1 MKKILF
7 SLLALCA
14 LSSSFAQKVK
24 CGIDTRVLVGE
35 QIASGATHID
45 FLAKMASTD
54 FDRGT
59 LQKADIVIGGQA
71 GDIVSLQ
78 VPVKSLKVLEENRE
92 VLQYSISHPI
102 AAPDMENTRADT
114 RTDEVQA
121 GDGTSDSMA
130 YDGTGVYIGITDW
143 GFDYS
148 HPNFRELNGDGIR
161 IDRAWDHFRKSGP
174 APAGYNYG
182 TEVVGKDDLLR
193 YRCDT
198 ANIYDFATHGSHVAG
213 IAAGSGMAN
222 RKYHGQAPGARLLM
236 CTFGLNESNWMDGV
250 AWMAKVARDNG
261 RRLVVNNSWGM
272 YSFSCLD
279 GTSLLD
285 QAIDNLSETGVVFVT
300 SAGNNGDVNFHISR
314 NFSENPDTLK
324 TVATYYN
331 YSDNAIGQTLIIW
344 GEEGHD
350 FDAFFRL
357 KTNDSIWTSP
367 VFKTGEVDDAD
378 TNVTYNYLRC
388 NGIDIDYRVMV
399 EHRNPFDNRPH
410 IQMDIAKN
418 TALQLQLFIVGDSG
432 TVHAWNLA
440 KLTNDAGNMGADFTS
455 GTAADRQN
463 GFVSGNHFYGI
474 GEPACAHSVI
484 SVAAHKADYWSY
496 DHTQLYPGFIANFSS
511 FGPLIDGTPKPD
523 ISAPGK
529 DVISSISHWTTESHP
544 AKDSM
549 RYNRRIYRWASMQG
563 TSMSCPAVTG
573 IVALMLQANPRLS
586 IERIKEIIATTA
598 RSDQATAASPA
609 GPLPNNQYG
618 AGKIDALN
626 AVNKAL
632 SYVSIQD
639 VVELRTPLHIYP
651 NPSIGQV
658 TVNTGCGEQQTL
670 RVYSANG
677 RCLMETPVKTTITL
691 DTRTWNR
698 GIYIIRVGSRTEKL
712 IVQ

>member
-121 GDGTSDSMA
+121 GNGTSDSMA

-410 IQMDIAKN
+410 IQIDIAKN
-418 TALQLQLFIVGDSG
+418 DYQTHLLFTATEG
-432 TVHAWNLA
+432 TVHAWNVA
-440 KLTNDAGNMGADFTS
+440 NKENHAGNEGCSFSVGGRDGFTA
-455 GTAADRQN
+455 GDAM
-463 GFVSGNHFYGI
+463 YGV
-474 GEPACAHSVI
+474 GEPACAAKCI
-484 SVAAHKADYWSY
+484 SVAAHNADRYSNSTSTY
-496 DHTQLYPGFIANFSS
+496 RPGRLADFSS
-511 FGPLIDGTPKPD
+511 AGPLINGVNKPE
-523 ISAPGK
+523 ISAPGV
-529 DVISSISHWTTESHP
+529 DIVSSISYWSDQAYTTYLYKYITDRKYIWS
-544 AKDSM
+544 AMS
-549 RYNRRIYRWASMQG
+549 G
-563 TSMSCPAVTG
+563 TSMSSPAVTG
-573 IVALMLQANPRLS
+573 VVALMLQANPSLS
-586 IERIKEIIATTA
+586 VDEIREIIFTTA
-598 RSDQATAASPA
+598 RNDSIT
-609 GPLPNNQYG
+609 GPLVANDSMDVHWG
-618 AGKIDALN
+618 WGKIDALR
-626 AVNKAL
+626 AVNECVRR
-632 SYVSIQD
+632 VS
-639 VVELRTPLHIYP
+639 VNEVESLRTPLKVYP
-651 NPSIGQV
+651 NPATGMV
-658 TVNTGCGEQQTL
+658 TIHTGCGEQQTL
-670 RVYSANG
+670 TVYTIDG
-677 RCLMETPVKTTITL
+677 RLVRQMPVSIETTL
-691 DTRTWNR
+691 DVSSWDM
-698 GIYIIRVGSRTEKL
+698 GIYILRVGSRTEKL
-712 IVQ
+712 VVK